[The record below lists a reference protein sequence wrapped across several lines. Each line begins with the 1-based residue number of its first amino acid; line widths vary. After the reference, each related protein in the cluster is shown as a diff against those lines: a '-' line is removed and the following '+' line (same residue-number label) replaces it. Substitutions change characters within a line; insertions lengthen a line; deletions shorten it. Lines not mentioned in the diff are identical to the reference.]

1 MLLGLASFGT
11 AVVTRERQQITPSMT
26 FTCDGVITK
35 WIIGAEWS
43 GESEDTLYPELQ
55 LWRKNGHDTYEKI
68 NGTLIAIETESDDNM
83 YEYDNFPPIP
93 FQAGD
98 ILGVYIPPPY
108 GLSMLRLR
116 SEVGHGPINYI
127 IGTGENMYETIDLQ
141 NTPQI
146 SSDVYH
152 PLVTVEISCEFILL
166 CNIYVGGHTRVY
178 TTQYRA
184 CTYM

>member
-1 MLLGLASFGT
+1 MLLGLESFGT
-11 AVVTRERQQITPSMT
+11 AVVTQERQQITPSMK

-55 LWRKNGHDTYEKI
+55 LWRKNHDTYQKI

-108 GLSMLRLR
+108 GWSKLRLR
-116 SEVGHGPINYI
+116 SEVGHGPINYF
-127 IGTGENMYETIDLQ
+127 IGRGENVYETIDFQ

-152 PLVTVEISCEFILL
+152 PLVTVEISCEYILL
-166 CNIYVGGHTRVY
+166 FVVQYYVGGAY
-178 TTQYRA
+178 
-184 CTYM
+184 

>member
-1 MLLGLASFGT
+1 MKLLLGLESFGA
-11 AVVTRERQQITPSMT
+11 AVVIQERQQITPHTT

-43 GESEDTLYPELQ
+43 HDSEDTLYPELQ
-55 LWRKNGHDTYEKI
+55 LWRKNGDNTYQKI
-68 NGTLIAIETESDDNM
+68 NATLITIETERDDSM

-108 GLSMLRLR
+108 GLSKLRLQ
-116 SEVGHGPINYI
+116 SEVGHGPTNYF
-127 IGTGENMYETIDLQ
+127 IGHDMSPYETIDLQ

-152 PLVTVEISCEFILL
+152 PLVTVEISCECKI
-166 CNIYVGGHTRVY
+166 
-178 TTQYRA
+178 
-184 CTYM
+184 CT

>member
-1 MLLGLASFGT
+1 MLLRLESFGT
-11 AVVTRERQQITPSMT
+11 AVVTHERQQITPSMT

-35 WIIGAEWS
+35 WITGAEWS
-43 GESEDTLYPELQ
+43 GESDDTLYPELQ
-55 LWRKNGHDTYEKI
+55 LWRKNGHDTYQKI
-68 NGTLIAIETESDDNM
+68 SGTLIAIETESDNNM

-108 GLSMLRLR
+108 GLSKLRLR
-116 SEVGHGPINYI
+116 SEVGHGPTNYI
-127 IGTGENMYETIDLQ
+127 IEHDSSPYDTIDLQ
-141 NTPQI
+141 NTPRI

-166 CNIYVGGHTRVY
+166 HN
-178 TTQYRA
+178 
-184 CTYM
+184 M